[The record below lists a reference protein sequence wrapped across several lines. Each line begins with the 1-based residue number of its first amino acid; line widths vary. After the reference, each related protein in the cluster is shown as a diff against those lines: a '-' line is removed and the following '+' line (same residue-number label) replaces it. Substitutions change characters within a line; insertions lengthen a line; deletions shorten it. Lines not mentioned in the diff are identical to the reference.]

1 MLPSP
6 DALTILQAVSAVLD
20 GTARESQ
27 DPALSFKL
35 RLTAGLVAMVGREL
49 AHPGDEAARLGEF
62 FQSEAPMEEL
72 RVRLLEEIEGA
83 DPQSPQWQRLT
94 AYVKTDLAHQ
104 LKVIQPRFDTSEGPA

>member
-6 DALTILQAVSAVLD
+6 DALTILQAVSTALD

-35 RLTAGLVAMVGREL
+35 RLTAGLVSMVGREL
-49 AHPGDEAARLGEF
+49 AHPGDEAARLSEF
-62 FQSEAPMEEL
+62 FQSDAPVEAL
-72 RVRLLEEIEGA
+72 RERLLEAIEQA
-83 DPQSPQWQRLT
+83 EPESPEWQRLT

-104 LKVIQPRFDTSEGPA
+104 LKVIQPRFDTSGEPA